1 MDGRDGGGAGE
12 AGMGD
17 PELNRRARRF
27 TSGSRDHHKDA
38 CNGPRSRTEVHA
50 GPGSGWGCLR
60 VTDQM
65 EGDMGVIFGFLP
77 LLVSVWIIS
86 ARWAAAT
93 HIVVPTHRWLST
105 HRPSCLADWR
115 TRTLP
120 VHRRARRVRC
130 RR

>member
-77 LLVSVWIIS
+77 LLVSAGPLIC
-86 ARWAAAT
+86 AAPLA
-93 HIVVPTHRWLST
+93 
-105 HRPSCLADWR
+105 PSILGSGRKAAPVIGRLVELPPSNR
-115 TRTLP
+115 TRSGLGKN
-120 VHRRARRVRC
+120 VLAG
-130 RR
+130 